1 MRTRAVGYASAAGT
15 MLFAVAMTATSASA
29 APDLVIQAA
38 DTKVEFKS
46 CEDGQPLA
54 EGRIV
59 IRNEGDSDANLRS
72 GEDFFRSFVAVYV
85 PENIDLIDK
94 DTKRTKIE
102 PGEQRAITFTIGK
115 DAKKKGRNYHAFA
128 SSSTGYPTEK
138 EWFKNIAK
146 YKDQIIEVQKFLISR
161 GYYLGNSGPDKDGAD
176 GVWGKA
182 STNALKLFQKSQKL
196 DATGTWNEKTGEAI
210 TKLVSSSSPTKPVVK
225 NIVND
230 KGETK
235 ITLFAVVDPYNLIDE
250 SSEKNNILAYTGYLK
265 CD

>member
-1 MRTRAVGYASAAGT
+1 MRTRAVGYASASGT
-15 MLFAVAMTATSASA
+15 MLFALAMTATAASA

-38 DTKVEFKS
+38 DSKVEFKS

-59 IRNEGDSDANLRS
+59 IRNEGDSEANLRS
-72 GEDFFRSFVAVYV
+72 ADDFFRSFVAVYV

-115 DAKKKGRNYHAFA
+115 DAKKKSRNYHAFA
-128 SSSTGYPTEK
+128 SGGAAGGFPTEK
-138 EWFKNIAK
+138 DWLKNTAK
-146 YKDQIIEVQKFLISR
+146 YKDQIISVQKLLVSR
-161 GYYLGNSGPDKDGAD
+161 GYFLGNSGPEKDGAD
-176 GVWGKA
+176 GNWGRA
-182 STNALKLFQKSQKL
+182 SSTALKNFQNVQKL
-196 DATGTWNEKTGEAI
+196 KATGEWNEETAKAIAALTGG
-210 TKLVSSSSPTKPVVK
+210 TKPKVE
-225 NIVND
+225 NIKND
-230 KGETK
+230 KGETQ

-250 SSEKNNILAYTGYLK
+250 SNERNNILAYTGFLK